1 DLFDTDWPIRSG
13 ISHRPPG
20 KVCVS
25 TEGTMG
31 VVEQSLLAPG
41 AVISGG
47 RVTRSIIGPRVEV
60 HNDSVVEECVVMG
73 GVQIGK
79 GVRLRRCVI
88 EESACIPDGS
98 VVGHD
103 DDKDRIKFKIS
114 PEGVRVI
121 PTRAPLP

>member
-1 DLFDTDWPIRSG
+1 MGAEWVGRLAQKHG
-13 ISHRPPG
+13 IGLRQRG
-20 KVCVS
+20 IEV
-25 TEGTMG
+25 G
-31 VVEQSLLAPG
+31 V
-41 AVISGG
+41 
-47 RVTRSIIGPRVEV
+47 RVEV